1 MKGFSGGMSELMKQA
16 NQMQLK
22 MKKMQDELSKK
33 TYEGTAG
40 GGAVTVTV
48 DGDHYLKSLKVDP
61 EVLKSGDTDM
71 LQDMLIAATNAAIKT
86 AKETSDKEMSKIT
99 GGMGIPGMF

>member
-40 GGAVTVTV
+40 GGAVTVVV
-48 DGDHYLKSLKVDP
+48 DGEHYLKSLKVDP

-71 LQDMLIAATNAAIKT
+71 LQDMLIAATNSAIKT